1 MKPVAI
7 FQHTDIG
14 RPGSV
19 TSIIEALGVPH
30 TLIEI
35 YKGHAIPEQPD
46 AFSGLIFM
54 GGPMGAND
62 DYDWL
67 EHERALIRRADAQ
80 DIPVSGHCL
89 GAQQLAKALG
99 AGVRRNHRAEVGWQ
113 PIVVEAHPVA
123 HEWWGSGPDTS
134 LLTFQ
139 WHGDT
144 FDLPPHACRIATGS
158 HCVNQAFVVRDL
170 HIGMQSHFEMTPDLV
185 RDYYERNGG
194 FLRREDAAGN
204 PAVTSV
210 EETLANLEARTA
222 QLKTVLK
229 RVYARWAQGLKTG

>member
-1 MKPVAI
+1 MKPIAI

-19 TSIIEALGVPH
+19 IDIVSTLDLPY

-35 YKGHAIPEQPD
+35 YKGHPVPD
-46 AFSGLIFM
+46 HPDEFSGLIFM
-54 GGPMGAND
+54 GGAMSVND
-62 DYDWL
+62 EFDWL
-67 EHERALIRRADAQ
+67 EQERALIRRADAKN
-80 DIPVSGHCL
+80 IPVSGHCL

-99 AGVRRNHRAEVGWQ
+99 APVRRHVLAEIGWH
-113 PIVVEAHPVA
+113 PIMVESNAIA
-123 HEWWGSGPDTS
+123 QEWWGAQPQSS

-144 FDLPPHACRIATGS
+144 FDLPAQSCRIATGS
-158 HCVNQAFVVRDL
+158 HCANQAFVVRDL

-185 RDYYERNGG
+185 LDYYARNGG
-194 FLRREDAAGN
+194 FLRQEHAAGN

-210 EETLANLEARTA
+210 DETLSDLDTRTA
-222 QLKTVLK
+222 MLKTVLQ
-229 RVYARWAQGLKTG
+229 RVYARWARGLKLD

>member
-19 TSIIEALGVPH
+19 TSIIEALGLPY

-35 YKGHAIPEQPD
+35 YKGHAIPEHPHD
-46 AFSGLIFM
+46 FSGLIFM
-54 GGPMGAND
+54 GGPMGVND
-62 DYDWL
+62 EYDWL
-67 EHERALIRRADAQ
+67 EHERVLIRLADASS
-80 DIPVSGHCL
+80 IPVSGHCL

-99 AGVRRNHRAEVGWQ
+99 APVRRNVRAEIGWH
-113 PIVVEAHPVA
+113 PIMVEANTTA
-123 HEWWGSGPDTS
+123 EEWWGVQPNTP

-144 FDLPPHACRIATGS
+144 FELPAQACRIATGN
-158 HCVNQAFVVRDL
+158 HCANQAFVVRDL

-185 RDYYERNGG
+185 HDYYERNGG
-194 FLRREDAAGN
+194 FLRREHAAGN

-210 EETLANLEARTA
+210 DETLSNLDARTS
-222 QLKTVLK
+222 QLKTVLQ
-229 RVYARWAQGLKTG
+229 RVYARWARGLKTA